1 MPASRILHPPSPAQW
16 LPDVAPLQINFE
28 LATTAAGPGTSRAR
42 EHRCVAFSPLGCAQ
56 VWVLRDIQPIPW
68 CRTQNPGL
76 KGLRELDL
84 LITREI
90 RAGKRC
96 LLHTTKGI
104 LFFKGVEVNQHGNV
118 PGFVVL
124 RPGCLL

>member
-28 LATTAAGPGTSRAR
+28 LATTATGPDTSHAR
-42 EHRCVAFSPLGCAQ
+42 EHRCVAFSPRGCAQ

-76 KGLRELDL
+76 KGLQEQRDLDL
-84 LITREI
+84 LITGEI
-90 RAGKRC
+90 RAGKQW
-96 LLHTTKGI
+96 LLHTVKGI
-104 LFFKGVEVNQHGNV
+104 LFFKGVEVNQHRNV

-124 RPGCLL
+124 